1 MGEYTAVPA
10 GLRGGPVVSALDV
23 SVAVTEVLIISKDVT
38 GVLFSAKA
46 VTEDV
51 FKALVL

>member
-1 MGEYTAVPA
+1 MG
-10 GLRGGPVVSALDV
+10 RGGLVVSAQEV
-23 SVAVTEVLIISKDVT
+23 SETVTEVLIISKDVT